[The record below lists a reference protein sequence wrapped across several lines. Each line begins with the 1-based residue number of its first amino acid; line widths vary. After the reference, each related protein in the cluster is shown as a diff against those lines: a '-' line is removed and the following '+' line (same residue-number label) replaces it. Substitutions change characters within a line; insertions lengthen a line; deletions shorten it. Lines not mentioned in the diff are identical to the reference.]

1 MMTDDGMLYY
11 FRPYYCIYPVFYVQL
26 KTEDHAI
33 AYDICQLVAIAVCM
47 RQLLATI
54 HRDYAI
60 VSCRNL

>member
-1 MMTDDGMLYY
+1 MTECVIILD
-11 FRPYYCIYPVFYVQL
+11 PVIVFTLFFCVQL
-26 KTEDHAI
+26 KTEDHAT

-60 VSCRNL
+60 VSCRNI